1 MYVVDGVH
9 DVHAMLQHSML
20 MTMLIPLISPL
31 LLLKWQ
37 RLLRCWL
44 PWRAVLPLYL
54 SLNACGDA
62 VGAVQHVVVV
72 VLDRPPMGWMVVV
85 GVSMRKVGRM
95 GRADA
100 VASMCTTVAVA
111 GGCLVSDVWLMML
124 CGVCAVDSE
133 GIMT

>member
-1 MYVVDGVH
+1 M
-9 DVHAMLQHSML
+9 HAMLQHSML

-72 VLDRPPMGWMVVV
+72 VLDRPPMGWMVVSV
-85 GVSMRKVGRM
+85 ERTWWRRCAPRLQSR
-95 GRADA
+95 
-100 VASMCTTVAVA
+100 VAVLFRMY
-111 GGCLVSDVWLMML
+111 G
-124 CGVCAVDSE
+124 
-133 GIMT
+133 